1 MEIRILP
8 EEGVARTCEN
18 MRMKVGGQHYRSI
31 WADSTPGVVHI
42 IDQARLP
49 HVFETR
55 TIGTLSEMAE
65 AIRTM
70 RVRGAPL
77 IGVAAAFGVALALL
91 RDPRDGALKKAIAEL
106 RETRPTAVN
115 LAWALE
121 RMERALALLPPSQR
135 AGAAWEEARRI
146 ADEDVALN
154 EAIGRNGL
162 AILRD
167 LAGHGERV
175 NILTHC
181 NAGWIATVDWGTVTA
196 PIFMAHDAGIPVHVW
211 VDETR
216 PRNQG
221 LLTAWELAG
230 HGVPHTLVA
239 DNAGG
244 HLMQR
249 GQVDVVLVG
258 ADRVTSRG
266 DVCNKIGTY
275 LKALAARDN
284 RVPFYACVPTP
295 TIDWGIADGLRIP
308 IEERPADEVR
318 KVRGLDASGAFAEV
332 AIAPESTPVANP
344 AFDVTPAALVTG
356 IITEQGVARAI
367 ESELLAFWP
376 RSRENKAYLT

>member
-1 MEIRILP
+1 
-8 EEGVARTCEN
+8 
-18 MRMKVGGQHYRSI
+18 MKVGDRHFRSI
-31 WADSTPGVVHI
+31 WTEGNSVRI
-42 IDQARLP
+42 IDQQRLP

-55 TIGTLSEMAE
+55 AISSAGEMAE

-77 IGVAAAFGVALALL
+77 IGVAAAFGVALALFENFSDKSLAHAIEML
-91 RDPRDGALKKAIAEL
+91 RK
-106 RETRPTAVN
+106 TRPTAVN

-121 RMERALALLPPSQR
+121 RMQRLLAPLPPSQR
-135 AGAAWEEARRI
+135 AGTAWAEARAL

-162 AILRD
+162 EIIRRE
-167 LAGHGERV
+167 HGQRGRRI

-181 NAGWIATVDWGTVTA
+181 NAGWVATVDWGTVTA
-196 PIFMAHDAGIPVHVW
+196 PIFMAHAEGIPIHVW

-230 HGVPHTLVA
+230 QGVPHTLVA

-249 GQVDVVLVG
+249 GEVDLVMVG
-258 ADRVTSRG
+258 ADRVTRRG

-275 LKALAARDN
+275 LKALAARESG
-284 RVPFYACVPTP
+284 VPFYACVPTP
-295 TIDWGIADGLRIP
+295 TIDWSIDDGLKEIP
-308 IEERPADEVR
+308 IEARGADEMR
-318 KVRGLDASGAFAEV
+318 KVRGLDAAGQYAEV
-332 AIAPESTPVANP
+332 AIAPASTPVANP
-344 AFDVTPAALVTG
+344 AFDVTPASLVSG
-356 IITEQGVARAI
+356 IITEKGVARAN
-367 ESELLAFWP
+367 ETELRAF
-376 RSRENKAYLT
+376 S